1 MQKAPS
7 AWLEGH
13 REDRCLSAVDL
24 IDARIAE
31 LDRLVEAARFGDG
44 RGADG
49 DRLRIVLAAVRALRR
64 HKFGNGGV

>member
-1 MQKAPS
+1 MQKAPT
-7 AWLEGH
+7 AWLDGH
-13 REDRCLSAVDL
+13 GEDRHPTVIDL
-24 IDARIAE
+24 LDARVAE

>member
-31 LDRLVEAARFGDG
+31 LDRLVEAARSVNC
-44 RGADG
+44 RGGDG
-49 DRLRIVLAAVRALRR
+49 DRLRILLTAMRALRR
-64 HKFGNGGV
+64 HKFGIGGA